1 MSKYMVFGGRKLIDI
16 KASCIEEYEEKVGA
30 FTENTVNYLIATLGL
45 TEEQPV
51 EVLAEEIEKAMKD
64 DCRDSEKVKDILS
77 DEKKRGDLFMAENK
91 FAKRETERK
100 AAVVSH
106 SSAAEMSEAAP
117 KKKMI
122 SMNVPEDMLKKFTFI
137 NKKKGISNTA
147 VLNMYI
153 AEYVSENADLL

>member
-1 MSKYMVFGGRKLIDI
+1 
-16 KASCIEEYEEKVGA
+16 
-30 FTENTVNYLIATLGL
+30 
-45 TEEQPV
+45 
-51 EVLAEEIEKAMKD
+51 
-64 DCRDSEKVKDILS
+64 
-77 DEKKRGDLFMAENK
+77 MAENK
-91 FAKRETERK
+91 FVKREAERK
-100 AAVVSH
+100 ATVVSH

-153 AEYVSENADLL
+153 AEYVSENSDLL